1 MNKYNIS
8 RAIHSTEYY
17 NQVEAKTLEEAIE
30 KVRNDLL
37 PDYEQIDDA
46 ETPVENV
53 SSTKTDIVNNALRK
67 VKELDEAMNL
77 VWDAIGDFGEV
88 PSNTEET
95 LEFLQDQLKDLGKSV
110 GGFAELVFHL
120 HELGKEGSNLSARL
134 ATSACTNN

>member
-1 MNKYNIS
+1 MNKYDIT

-46 ETPVENV
+46 ATPVENV
-53 SSTKTDIVNNALRK
+53 SSTETDIVNNALRK
-67 VKELDEAMNL
+67 VQELDEAMGK
-77 VWDAIGDFGEV
+77 VWHVIGDFGEV

-95 LEFLQDQLKDLGKSV
+95 LEFLQDQLQDLGKSV
-110 GGFAELVFHL
+110 GGIKELVFQL
-120 HELGKEGSNLSARL
+120 NEFGKEGSNLSARL
-134 ATSACTNN
+134 ANQD